1 MKPQNVGAMRER
13 VTLLRKGKE
22 TVDKAGNTTAPWGP
36 VRTLATEAR
45 HQNDREYLQSAGT
58 QLETMMYFTVR
69 VQPDLRANDRLRY
82 AGVDYEITERHP
94 LDDYGL
100 YERLRAVAVRA
111 ERKA

>member
-1 MKPQNVGAMRER
+1 VKPQNVGAMRER
-13 VTLLRKGKE
+13 VTVLRMGKE
-22 TVDKAGNTTAPWGP
+22 AVDGAGNVTVPWEP

-45 HQNDREYLQSAGT
+45 HQSDREYLQSAGT

-82 AGVDYEITERHP
+82 AGVDYEVTERHP

-100 YERLRAVAVRA
+100 YERLRAVSVRA
-111 ERKA
+111 ERGA